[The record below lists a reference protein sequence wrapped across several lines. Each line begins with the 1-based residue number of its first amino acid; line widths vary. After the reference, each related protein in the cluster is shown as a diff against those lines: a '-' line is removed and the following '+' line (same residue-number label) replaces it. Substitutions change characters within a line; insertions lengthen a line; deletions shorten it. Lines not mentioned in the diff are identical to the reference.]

1 MPPFLAFLLHPTV
14 EHKILAFPVAA
25 AAAAASG
32 GADIVNEKCWSLT
45 ICLRCCVSGCS
56 PGERMV
62 AIAIPYPGI
71 SLHTQKIQLF
81 LRPLTELGAKLF

>member
-14 EHKILAFPVAA
+14 EHKMLAFPVAA
-25 AAAAASG
+25 AAAAAP
-32 GADIVNEKCWSLT
+32 GADIVNEKCWSFDNMLAVLC
-45 ICLRCCVSGCS
+45 IRLF
-56 PGERMV
+56 PGERVV